1 MKRKM
6 SVDMEKE
13 NSFYLVPTSI
23 WEGLCKDIAE
33 IKNRLKKSTVLQE
46 GYEGKDEWL
55 NSKEVRKQLAVSA
68 KTWQTYRD
76 ERRIPFSQFGRK
88 IYVKKSDLDAFME
101 KNRIN
106 SRDE

>member
-1 MKRKM
+1 
-6 SVDMEKE
+6 MENK
-13 NSFYLVPTSI
+13 NSFCLVPTSI

-33 IKNRLKKSTVLQE
+33 IKNTLKSSVLPQGNGAE
-46 GYEGKDEWL
+46 KDEWL
-55 NSKEVRKQLAVSA
+55 NSKEVRKRLAVSA

-88 IYVKKSDLDAFME
+88 IYVKKGDLDAFME

>member
-1 MKRKM
+1 
-6 SVDMEKE
+6 MEKE
-13 NSFYLVPTSI
+13 NTFCIVPTSI
-23 WEGLCKDIAE
+23 WEGLCKDITE
-33 IKNRLKKSTVLQE
+33 IKNGLKSSIVLQDCSE
-46 GYEGKDEWL
+46 KDEWL
-55 NSKEVRKQLAVSA
+55 NSKEVRRRLAISA
-68 KTWQTYRD
+68 KTWQTYRN